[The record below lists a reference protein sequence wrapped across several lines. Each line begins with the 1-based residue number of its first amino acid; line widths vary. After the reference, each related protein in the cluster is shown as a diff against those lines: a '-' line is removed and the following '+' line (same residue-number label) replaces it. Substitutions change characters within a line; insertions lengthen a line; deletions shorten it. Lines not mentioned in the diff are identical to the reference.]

1 MSSKNFFDN
10 SPLGKMATPAAKPT
24 NTSKKAPGRPVRKD
38 VKNTCKKI
46 NVAVPLDLLDKWSEV
61 KSALGGNQTAY
72 IVSLIE
78 KDMNENYAKY
88 KQIVEL
94 QNSIGVKSE

>member
-1 MSSKNFFDN
+1 MSKSFMNN
-10 SPLGKMATPAAKPT
+10 SPLGKMAAPAAKPT
-24 NTSKKAPGRPVRKD
+24 NTSKKAPGRPTTKD

-46 NVAVPLDLLDKWSEV
+46 NIAVPKDLLDKWNEI
-61 KSALGGNQTAY
+61 KSAVGCNQTAY

-78 KDMNENYAKY
+78 KDMNENYENY